1 MPTRTLAGTTV
12 DVNDDGFFT
21 KIKGK
26 NAPLTT
32 ADSVQKLQVPLT
44 EILAGWGVG
53 KP

>member
-1 MPTRTLAGTTV
+1 MRKPISDPNKPTKL
-12 DVNDDGFFT
+12 
-21 KIKGK
+21 KGK

-32 ADSVQKLQVPLT
+32 ADSVQKLQAPLT